1 MKNPTTIAGAFETPT
16 QLIDTIR
23 ARRAREAQVEA
34 DEERLAEEA
43 AASDP
48 EVQAWMQAATA
59 EDAAAEY
66 RTMVATRYGQQK
78 TPAA

>member
-1 MKNPTTIAGAFETPT
+1 MKKPTSIAGAFATPA
-16 QLIDTIR
+16 QMIDAIR

-34 DEERLAEEA
+34 DEDRLAEEA

-48 EVQAWMQAATA
+48 KVAAWIRAAEA
-59 EDAAAEY
+59 EDAAGNY
-66 RTMVATRYGQQK
+66 RTLVATLYGQQK

>member
-1 MKNPTTIAGAFETPT
+1 MKKSTTIEGAFETPA
-16 QLIDTIR
+16 QMIDAIC

-34 DEERLAEEA
+34 DEERLAEDA

-48 EVQAWMQAATA
+48 EVVAWVRAAEA
-59 EDAAAEY
+59 EDAAGNY
-66 RTMVATRYGQQK
+66 RTMVATLYGQQK

>member
-1 MKNPTTIAGAFETPT
+1 MSKPIALEGAFETPA
-16 QLIDTIR
+16 QMIDAVR
-23 ARRAREAQVEA
+23 ARIAQQARDEA
-34 DEERLAEEA
+34 DEDRLAEEA

-48 EVQAWMQAATA
+48 EVQAWMQAAAA

-66 RTMVATRYGQQK
+66 RTLVGTLYGQQK